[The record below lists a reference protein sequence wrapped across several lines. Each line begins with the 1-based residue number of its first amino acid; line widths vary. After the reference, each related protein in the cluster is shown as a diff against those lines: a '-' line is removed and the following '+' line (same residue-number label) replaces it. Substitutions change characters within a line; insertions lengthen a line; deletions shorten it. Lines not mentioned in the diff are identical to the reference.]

1 MLCPLLLLLWFVI
14 TGCGSTS
21 EDNRQGTGAPAAVLE
36 FPVRCLLTLTVTETD
51 IMARVTIENAGQHL
65 MKFLKW
71 NVPADGMMT
80 KPLFDITHE
89 GVRLPYTGK
98 EVKRDAPQHEDY
110 LTLKPGDS
118 ATTTLSLKQGYNI
131 REPGRYVIRY
141 RGYNPLS
148 KPEGP
153 EEILSNLVAIMVQ
166 PWAVE
171 DFYMHCVLEVVG
183 TDNDIVATVTI
194 ENATQRWPIK
204 ILQEDLPSDGILTKP
219 LFLVERNSL
228 KVPFARKSSKRPL
241 TPARPADYLTLRPGD
256 ETTATI
262 PLRTHYDFSKPGQ
275 YTIRYKTFIL
285 EPNTQEVIEVISNPV
300 TIDVR

>member
-1 MLCPLLLLLWFVI
+1 M
-14 TGCGSTS
+14 TGCGSTA
-21 EDNRQGTGAPAAVLE
+21 EDKRQETSAPAVLLE
-36 FPVRCLLTLTVTETD
+36 FPVRCLLSLTVTETD
-51 IMARVTIENAGQHL
+51 VMARVTIENAGTHA

-71 NVPADGMMT
+71 NVPADGAMS
-80 KPLFDITHE
+80 KPLFDVTHE

-98 EVKRDAPQHEDY
+98 EVKRNPLQNDDY
-110 LTLKPGDS
+110 LILKPGDS

-131 REPGRYVIRY
+131 REPGRYTIRY

-148 KPEGP
+148 KPDGP
-153 EEILSNLVAIMVQ
+153 EEILSNLVALRVQ

-171 DFYMHCVLEVVG
+171 DFYVHCVLAAVV
-183 TDNDIVATVTI
+183 TDNDIVATVTM

-204 ILQEDLPSDGILTKP
+204 VLQEDLPSDGVLIKP
-219 LFLVERNSL
+219 LFLVERNNL
-228 KVPFARKSSKRPL
+228 KVPFAKKSNKRLL

-262 PLRTHYDFSKPGQ
+262 PLRSHYDFSKPGQ
-275 YTIRYKTFIL
+275 YTMRYKTFIL
-285 EPNTQEVIEVISNPV
+285 EPNTQEVIEVVSNPI